1 MKSQLVMMRYCRK
14 EVDVCLNARVS
25 KSTTPFSLM
34 KVARLVRGI
43 FKPLRASGAAAI
55 KNRRRAETVANFI
68 CIVKKRLEGCELV
81 KPDGEVRGRNGLGQ
95 PAARVAPMFRSA
107 QALYVS

>member
-1 MKSQLVMMRYCRK
+1 MR
-14 EVDVCLNARVS
+14 AWRVRRAS

-43 FKPLRASGAAAI
+43 FKPLRASGAAAT

-81 KPDGEVRGRNGLGQ
+81 KPDGEVRGRNELGQ
-95 PAARVAPMFRSA
+95 PAARVVPMFRSA
-107 QALYVS
+107 QVLYVS

>member
-34 KVARLVRGI
+34 KVRGI
-43 FKPLRASGAAAI
+43 FKPLRASGAAGAAAT

-68 CIVKKRLEGCELV
+68 CIVKKRLGEAGWGSEGKE
-81 KPDGEVRGRNGLGQ
+81 
-95 PAARVAPMFRSA
+95 
-107 QALYVS
+107 